1 MILDYAFNHS
11 KRTLSVSYIT
21 ETGGKRIQNFNV
33 DRFKSYYSTPSGRYK
48 NWDGSR
54 CDVRW
59 VDKPHTFDIKT
70 YFEEMSK
77 QYKKLLQGKTT
88 PKLYTF
94 DIETEISEEFPEP
107 SQAKFPITTISI
119 ASPDCNVIVLGTKE
133 LEEGGT
139 NKLQMRFEK
148 YLRDSKFFNG
158 LNINMP
164 YIRYIRFSCEHDML
178 KYFLENIVAK
188 VPVLA
193 GWNSIMFDW
202 QYIQNRIRGYY
213 SDISLNSSSMNWMMT
228 SKNYTDMRGE
238 KVRLNMPNHTLIL
251 DMMDVVGSFDMV
263 VMPIKESLS
272 LDYIASESIGM
283 NKIKYDGDL
292 QKLYEEDYS
301 TYVFYNAIDS
311 ILVQLIDKRF
321 KTLQNIYTQALY
333 CKEKIGSCFSKIAL
347 TEALFFN
354 YFYEHGIKVIPHKP
368 EDVERGTLIGA
379 YVRTPTP
386 GKHDLVCCNDFAS
399 LYPSS
404 IITCNLSIE
413 NLVGTFYDEKALIPY
428 KEDKA
433 KYIVVGGAVYKNKGT
448 LAQPQLGEFV
458 SYFLLED
465 KLNEYRKNPNYF
477 VSVNGSV
484 YKNDKTYSFKDI
496 QATLKANRNTG
507 KYLAKQLEAIV
518 MTDVEHILNDT
529 IVKPQ
534 RYPKNIVDALNDIG
548 YHINGTLEL
557 NNLANDINALKEFAA
572 KLRVEIEYNTSFEQA
587 MKLLGNS
594 MYGGSSH
601 VAFFWFNMA
610 LANDITGEARNIIHT
625 MEKHIPEYLRNNWI
639 DLKDLHKS
647 LGIEVDEV
655 KAKSILDK
663 YGDFVQIVYGDTDSL
678 YISYK
683 GLLESLKGYDKMTL
697 EDKTKFI
704 VGLNTG
710 HLDTHNREFMKQY
723 YASRHV
729 DSVQNFELE
738 TVALSGVWLDVKK
751 RYAQILLWKD
761 GKTYDIDNLPMKIKG
776 LEMVKSSYPKA
787 AREGLKRLVRYLL
800 EDQTEGYLL
809 QRLNMKMLEEKN
821 VFFQAELEDICGN
834 VGVQNYTKYILDDTD
849 PLGLKVAPKIPYNV
863 RALGNYNWI
872 RNVNNLPGDPLYGGK
887 MKWYCFYPGGK
898 KHKKKQD
905 PDYFAF
911 QSRNYPKWAEQY
923 APVSREDMF
932 TRTILDPF
940 NRIVEAIG
948 VGTLNSD
955 GSIQMGLF

>member
-1 MILDYAFNHS
+1 MILDYAFNRS

-21 ETGGKRIQNFNV
+21 ETGGKHILNFNV
-33 DRFKSYYSTPSGRYK
+33 DRFKSYYSTPSGRYE

-59 VDKPHTFDIKT
+59 TDKPHTFDLKT
-70 YFEEMSK
+70 YFEEMSE
-77 QYKKLLQGKTT
+77 QYKKLLRGKTT

-94 DIETEISEEFPEP
+94 DIETEISDEFPEP
-107 SQAKFPITTISI
+107 SEAKFPITTISI

-133 LEEGGT
+133 LEEGGQ
-139 NKLQMRFEK
+139 NKLQVRFEE
-148 YLRDSKFFNG
+148 YLRGSKFFNG
-158 LNINMP
+158 LNIKMP
-164 YIRYIRFSCEHDML
+164 YIKYVKFPCEHDML
-178 KYFLENIVAK
+178 KYFLESIVAK

-213 SDISLNSSSMNWMMT
+213 SDISLNCSSMNWMMT
-228 SKNYTDMRGE
+228 SKNYTDMRGD

-251 DMMDVVGSFDMV
+251 DMMDVIGSFDMV

-292 QKLYEEDYS
+292 QKLFETDYS

-354 YFYEHGIKVIPHKP
+354 YFYDHGIKVIPNKP
-368 EDVERGTLIGA
+368 DDIERGTLIGA

-413 NLVGTFYDEKALIPY
+413 NLVGTFYDEDALRPY
-428 KEDKA
+428 REDKA
-433 KYIVVGGAVYKNKGT
+433 KYIIVGGAVYKNKGT
-448 LAQPQLGEFV
+448 IAKPQLGEFY

-465 KLNEYRKNPNYF
+465 ELDKYRQNPNYF

-534 RYPKNIVDALNDIG
+534 GYPKNIVDAINDIG
-548 YHINGTLEL
+548 YQINGTLDL
-557 NNLANDINALKEFAA
+557 NNLANDKNALKEFIV
-572 KLRVEIEYNTSFEQA
+572 KLRAEIEYNTSFEQA

-625 MEKHIPEYLRNNWI
+625 MEKHIPEYLKNAWPSMI
-639 DLKDLHKS
+639 EFHKKHNIE
-647 LGIEVDEV
+647 LDEKIVEGILNSD
-655 KAKSILDK
+655 KS
-663 YGDFVQIVYGDTDSL
+663 FVNIVYGDTDSCAKDT
-678 YISYK
+678 IIRIEK
-683 GLLESLKGYDKMTL
+683 NGVIESLTIEDLYNRYIKNDAGVTMMGHESVSCDCKILNWDKDL
-697 EDKTKFI
+697 YFGLPKRIIRHRVTK
-704 VGLNTG
+704 
-710 HLDTHNREFMKQY
+710 
-723 YASRHV
+723 
-729 DSVQNFELE
+729 
-738 TVALSGVWLDVKK
+738 
-751 RYAQILLWKD
+751 
-761 GKTYDIDNLPMKIKG
+761 
-776 LEMVKSSYPKA
+776 
-787 AREGLKRLVRYLL
+787 
-800 EDQTEGYLL
+800 
-809 QRLNMKMLEEKN
+809 
-821 VFFQAELEDICGN
+821 
-834 VGVQNYTKYILDDTD
+834 
-849 PLGLKVAPKIPYNV
+849 
-863 RALGNYNWI
+863 
-872 RNVNNLPGDPLYGGK
+872 
-887 MKWYCFYPGGK
+887 
-898 KHKKKQD
+898 
-905 PDYFAF
+905 
-911 QSRNYPKWAEQY
+911 PKW
-923 APVSREDMF
+923 RL
-932 TRTILDPF
+932 RTTNGKEIIVTNDHSMIVFRDGIKLEIKPNEIRKTDKIL
-940 NRIVEAIG
+940 IVK
-948 VGTLNSD
+948 
-955 GSIQMGLF
+955 